1 MIMTKIPIIVEVEA
15 VPLSSVLGEAYQKYF
30 FYDGRVYSTRRGR
43 TAKKIGTKTPNGT
56 DVVRFTI
63 QYRDPNYSRR
73 YLSERIQLKLSVI
86 QQKVND
92 FIEGK

>member
-1 MIMTKIPIIVEVEA
+1 MSKISIVIEVDA
-15 VPLSSVLGEAYQKYF
+15 IPLSSVLGEAYQEYF

-63 QYRDPNYSRR
+63 LYRNPNYPWQ

>member
-1 MIMTKIPIIVEVEA
+1 MSKISIVVEVDA
-15 VPLSSVLGEAYQKYF
+15 IPLSSVLGEAYQEYF
-30 FYDGRVYSTRRGR
+30 FYGGRVYSTRRGR

-56 DVVRFTI
+56 DVVRFTLP
-63 QYRDPNYSRR
+63 YRDPNYSWR

-92 FIEGK
+92 SIEGK